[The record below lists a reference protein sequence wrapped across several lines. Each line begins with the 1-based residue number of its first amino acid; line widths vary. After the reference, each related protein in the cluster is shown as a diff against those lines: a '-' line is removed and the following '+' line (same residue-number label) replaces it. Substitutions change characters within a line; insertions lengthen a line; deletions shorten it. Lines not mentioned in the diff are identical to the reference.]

1 MLRTYI
7 ANYIRANQ
15 ASVISLAALS
25 FIASVMLGLVVG
37 VGSLVV
43 RDYLIRMEYLGE
55 TPSVTGSSIAFAIVT
70 ALCSISIVL
79 MLKSAFDVS
88 MSARMRNLG
97 LLKTAGA
104 SDSQVRLLLLAEGCA
119 LSLPAALLGVL
130 TGMALSLAVIGAI
143 LAMTAGDRVYEP
155 VIELSPLSVALGLLV
170 STATIALSALL
181 PAHRL
186 GRISVIKAIEQGTD
200 EYRPTG
206 RPYGLLARLI
216 ENRIGIEA
224 KLAACSLRSRKRNM
238 RTANVSIACALLAFV
253 TLINFETLSHL
264 STQATYFER
273 YADVWDVRITVD
285 RAADLGADD
294 SLIEMVRSLDGVD
307 DVSLGDPYKADSED
321 LFYNIRTESR
331 TAEADVALQLE
342 QRFENTE
349 GIEVVSLSEEAER
362 DERARAGLRLFVDV
376 FASILALIGISDVFS
391 SVLGRIPSRRREVS
405 QMVAA
410 GISRKQIRRMFTAES
425 FFIIA
430 RPFSIAAILN
440 IAIVAFAICAS
451 PVSAS
456 DFLTNMP
463 IVHIATFT
471 AACWLLVRLAYL
483 LGEHAVF
490 APAE

>member
-1 MLRTYI
+1 
-7 ANYIRANQ
+7 
-15 ASVISLAALS
+15 
-25 FIASVMLGLVVG
+25 
-37 VGSLVV
+37 
-43 RDYLIRMEYLGE
+43 
-55 TPSVTGSSIAFAIVT
+55 
-70 ALCSISIVL
+70 
-79 MLKSAFDVS
+79 
-88 MSARMRNLG
+88 
-97 LLKTAGA
+97 
-104 SDSQVRLLLLAEGCA
+104 
-119 LSLPAALLGVL
+119 
-130 TGMALSLAVIGAI
+130 
-143 LAMTAGDRVYEP
+143 
-155 VIELSPLSVALGLLV
+155 
-170 STATIALSALL
+170 
-181 PAHRL
+181 
-186 GRISVIKAIEQGTD
+186 
-200 EYRPTG
+200 
-206 RPYGLLARLI
+206 
-216 ENRIGIEA
+216 
-224 KLAACSLRSRKRNM
+224 M

-285 RAADLGADD
+285 GAADLGADD

-362 DERARAGLRLFVDV
+362 DERARAGLRLFIDV

-425 FFIIA
+425 FFIIV

-456 DFLTNMP
+456 AFLTNMP